1 MQHLQID
8 QAEQVKSGVM
18 VVQKNSEVPKMGKQ
32 SHQKQRRE
40 R

>member
-18 VVQKNSEVPKMGKQ
+18 VVQKNSEVPKTGKQ